1 MFQTPFPSEQFGYSD
16 REKKPSTEPF
26 VDTNNTTNDTTND
39 TTNTTNDIT
48 NDTTNDTVADSIQDN
63 CVVES
68 TDSRACGLRVKL
80 LMDNDDPNNDKTG
93 TVIKVSGTQFSVSLD
108 NENTIITVSTDNIQ
122 PLFDINQSPT
132 QSQSR
137 TPSQNNTK
145 QTLTSP
151 PKSLLDLSVKQLGY
165 RTIKVWNDMF
175 QEVLQHPQQSKSQN
189 QDQDQETIVTDIN
202 GERVELNDLEQW
214 WMNPYQSLQHVLT
227 VLTRDDRL
235 VYTGLFFVM
244 LSFFCYFILV
254 TN

>member
-1 MFQTPFPSEQFGYSD
+1 ME
-16 REKKPSTEPF
+16 
-26 VDTNNTTNDTTND
+26 
-39 TTNTTNDIT
+39 
-48 NDTTNDTVADSIQDN
+48 
-63 CVVES
+63 
-68 TDSRACGLRVKL
+68 
-80 LMDNDDPNNDKTG
+80 NDDPNNDKTG

-108 NENTIITVSTDNIQ
+108 NENTILTVSADNIE

-137 TPSQNNTK
+137 TQSENNTK

-175 QEVLQHPQQSKSQN
+175 QEVLQHPQQSN
-189 QDQDQETIVTDIN
+189 TQDQESIVTDIN

-214 WMNPYQSLQHVLT
+214 WMNPYHSLQHVLS

>member
-16 REKKPSTEPF
+16 RQKTPNTEPF
-26 VDTNNTTNDTTND
+26 VDTKEN
-39 TTNTTNDIT
+39 TNTDVV
-48 NDTTNDTVADSIQDN
+48 TTSIQDN
-63 CVVES
+63 CLVES

-80 LMDNDDPNNDKTG
+80 LMDSDDPNNNKTG
-93 TVIKVSGTQFSVSLD
+93 TVIKVSDTQFSVSLD
-108 NENTIITVSTDNIQ
+108 NENTIVTASADNIE
-122 PLFDINQSPT
+122 PLYNKPEDKGSTLSRNQRKT
-132 QSQSR
+132 QSK
-137 TPSQNNTK
+137 NNTK

-151 PKSLLDLSVKQLGY
+151 SNSPLDLSVKQFGY
-165 RTIKVWNDMF
+165 RTIKVWNEMF
-175 QEVLQHPQQSKSQN
+175 QEILQNPQQSKSQN
-189 QDQDQETIVTDIN
+189 QETIVTDIN

-214 WMNPYQSLQHVLT
+214 WMNPYQSLEYVIL

>member
-16 REKKPSTEPF
+16 RQKSPSTEQF
-26 VDTNNTTNDTTND
+26 VDTKEN
-39 TTNTTNDIT
+39 TNTDVV
-48 NDTTNDTVADSIQDN
+48 TTSIQDN
-63 CVVES
+63 CLVES

-80 LMDNDDPNNDKTG
+80 LMDSNDPHNDKTG
-93 TVIKVSGTQFSVSLD
+93 TVIKVSETQFSVSLD
-108 NENTIITVSTDNIQ
+108 NENTIITVSADNIE
-122 PLFDINQSPT
+122 PLYTKTKDKSPPRKKRQSKDNT
-132 QSQSR
+132 QI
-137 TPSQNNTK
+137 
-145 QTLTSP
+145 LTSP

-165 RTIKVWNDMF
+165 QTIKVWNDMF

-214 WMNPYQSLQHVLT
+214 WMNPYHSLQHVISI
-227 VLTRDDRL
+227 LTRDDRL